1 MRQTTA
7 NDKLHKNKVAN
18 YDKYYKTEELFG
30 APYPE
35 LIDFFKGYEPKGKIL
50 DLGCG
55 QGRDSI
61 PLARLGYKITG
72 IDNSKVGIDQMNSIA
87 EKEGLNVTGL
97 VDDIYSFNNYQDF
110 DIVLLDSIFHFEKR
124 DIKEE
129 TDLIIKI
136 INRLKVNGLICTC
149 IQDTGNKVRILK
161 DTIASSGFEFELL
174 NDSSLN
180 YLYVDRESGH
190 ESETKYCMYIV
201 KKK

>member
-1 MRQTTA
+1 M
-7 NDKLHKNKVAN
+7 AN
-18 YDKYYKTEELFG
+18 YDKYYRTEELFG
-30 APYPE
+30 KPYPE
-35 LIDFFKGYEPKGKIL
+35 LIDFFIRYEPKGKII

-61 PLARLGYKITG
+61 ALARLGYKTIG

-87 EKEGLNVTGL
+87 KKQVLNLTGII
-97 VDDIYSFNNYQDF
+97 VDIYSFYNYQDY

-124 DIKEE
+124 DIKRE
-129 TDLIIKI
+129 TDLIVKI
-136 INRLKVNGLICTC
+136 INRLKLNGLICTC
-149 IQDTGNKVRILK
+149 IQDTGNKVSILK
-161 DTIASSGFEFELL
+161 DTISSSGHEFEIL

-180 YLYVDRESGH
+180 YLYVDKESGH